1 METYNSH
8 AKKFIE
14 SLSETNSKL
23 LYKSQTLEMYF
34 RHNYLRKV
42 LNGMGRRTRSN
53 SLDYDRIYSII
64 NDGIHASWEPL
75 ENKLIVKVWF
85 YVTTITSS
93 EDETDLEDEWDS
105 DW

>member
-1 METYNSH
+1 MEVYNYH

-14 SLSETNSKL
+14 SLSETNSKI
-23 LYKSQTLEMYF
+23 LYESQTLEMYF
-34 RHNYLRKV
+34 RQNYLQRV
-42 LNGMGRRTRSN
+42 LNCMGRRTRSN
-53 SLDYDRIYSII
+53 SLDYDKVYRII
-64 NDGIHASWEPL
+64 NDGIEASWEPL